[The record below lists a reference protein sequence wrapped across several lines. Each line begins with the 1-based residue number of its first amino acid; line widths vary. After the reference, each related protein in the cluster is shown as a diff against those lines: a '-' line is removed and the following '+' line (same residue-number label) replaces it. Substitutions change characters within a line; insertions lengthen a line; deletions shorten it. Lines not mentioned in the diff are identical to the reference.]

1 MVNKMEHFVVTI
13 ARGFGSGGKAVAMGL
28 AEELGIE
35 CYEHR
40 ILALASEYSGYE
52 EDVLNHYDEKI
63 NGSILSNK
71 LGKMVSELGLRP
83 ITGEFRA
90 NQHIFDI
97 QSNIIRQLARTQ
109 SCVIVGKC
117 ADYILWDMPNVV
129 SIYIEAPRE
138 YCRKRI
144 MDRKQVSAEQADALI
159 SSTDKYRAE
168 YYRFYT
174 NGHSWTDPINYDMTL
189 NSAKVGHESCITVIK
204 DYLKM
209 KHFIS

>member
-1 MVNKMEHFVVTI
+1 MDHFVVTI

-52 EDVLNHYDEKI
+52 EDILNHYDEKI
-63 NGSILSNK
+63 NGSVLVNK
-71 LGKMVSELGLRP
+71 IGKVVSELGLRP
-83 ITGEFRA
+83 VTSEFRA

-97 QSNIIRQLARTQ
+97 QSKIIRQLARTQ
-109 SCVIVGKC
+109 SCIIVGKC
-117 ADYILWDMPNVV
+117 ADYILKDMPNVV

-144 MDRKQVSAEQADALI
+144 MDRRQVDAVEADELI

-168 YYRFYT
+168 YYSFYT
-174 NGHSWTDPINYDMTL
+174 NGRNWTDPINYDMTL
-189 NSAKVGHESCITVIK
+189 NSARVGHEYCITMIK

-209 KHFIS
+209 KNFIS

>member
-1 MVNKMEHFVVTI
+1 MDNFVVTI

-52 EDVLNHYDEKI
+52 EDMLSNYDEKI
-63 NGSILSNK
+63 NGSVLMNK
-71 LGKMVSELGLRP
+71 IGKKASELGLRP
-83 ITGEFRA
+83 VTGEFRA
-90 NQHIFDI
+90 NQHVFDL
-97 QSNIIRQLARTQ
+97 QSKIIRQLATTQ
-109 SCVIVGKC
+109 SCIIVGKC
-117 ADYILWDMPNVV
+117 ADYLLRDMPNVV

-144 MDRKQVSAEQADALI
+144 MDRKQVDAAQADALI

-168 YYRFYT
+168 YYKFYT
-174 NGHSWTDPINYDMTL
+174 NGGDWTNPVNYDFTL
-189 NSAKVGHESCITVIK
+189 NSARVGHEECIQIIK

-209 KHFIS
+209 KHFI